1 MIKKGHPESDNW
13 KKISA
18 IINKINDNKAV
29 KEKIIQKTT
38 PKKENP
44 VGKTIEN
51 AARPKINAINF

>member
-1 MIKKGHPESDNW
+1 M
-13 KKISA
+13 
-18 IINKINDNKAV
+18 DNKAV

-38 PKKENP
+38 PKKETP